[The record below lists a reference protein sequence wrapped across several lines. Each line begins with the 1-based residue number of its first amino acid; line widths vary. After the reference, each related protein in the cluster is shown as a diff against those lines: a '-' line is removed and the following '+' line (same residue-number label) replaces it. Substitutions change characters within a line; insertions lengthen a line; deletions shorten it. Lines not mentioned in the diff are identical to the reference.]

1 MRITP
6 AALRPWRG
14 SIRARIMIACAG
26 LFLVPGAILIGAAY
40 TQVGYVRVIPPGP
53 RAGVASRQGNV
64 TYFYDA
70 NNPQIINMIAANRRR
85 AFLEFTLAGLGLGTL
100 LAAGLGWAVSRRVS
114 AAADRRHHGGAGRLP
129 GEPEPAAGTSR
140 AAR

>member
-40 TQVGYVRVIPPGP
+40 TQVGYVR
-53 RAGVASRQGNV
+53 
-64 TYFYDA
+64 
-70 NNPQIINMIAANRRR
+70 
-85 AFLEFTLAGLGLGTL
+85 
-100 LAAGLGWAVSRRVS
+100 
-114 AAADRRHHGGAGRLP
+114 
-129 GEPEPAAGTSR
+129 
-140 AAR
+140 

>member
-1 MRITP
+1 MRVTP
-6 AALRPWRG
+6 APLRPWRR
-14 SIRARIMIACAG
+14 SIRARIVIACAG

-53 RAGVASRQGNV
+53 RAEVSLRQGNV

-85 AFLEFTLAGLGLGTL
+85 AFLEFTLAGLGLGT
-100 LAAGLGWAVSRRVS
+100 
-114 AAADRRHHGGAGRLP
+114 
-129 GEPEPAAGTSR
+129 
-140 AAR
+140 